1 METKICRILL
11 SLLFAVSSGYSF
23 CQYDNVVLLR
33 KPNPVR
39 GYYKYLSSFS
49 PLPVSGHADLDNIKF
64 QYNESEAKKI
74 LSEKPYY
81 LETVTLND
89 FTLSDPPANSSVQ
102 TRQELNY
109 LLSLQ
114 HDRTAED
121 IRSSLYISSNFLTP
135 SDIGRIIGYWTETQ
149 KLPLTDSLMENI
161 ARDGNFFLW
170 SIKFKYNRPRPF
182 MLDSK
187 IHDLEES
194 NAASYPSG
202 HVTYGYIYAFIYEE
216 LAPEFTDYFISQAY
230 EMSRARQIIGVHYPS
245 DCEVSRIFARQLV
258 DMLLKNKK
266 FLADF
271 QNVKKEW
278 EQHKLKPLN
287 LVTRQ

>member
-1 METKICRILL
+1 METKINRALL
-11 SLLFAVSSGYSF
+11 SILFTLIFGYSY
-23 CQYDNVVLLR
+23 CQFDDGSSSSESNSA
-33 KPNPVR
+33 R

-49 PLPVSGHADLDNIKF
+49 PLPINGHSDLDKIKF
-64 QYNESEAKKI
+64 PFNESRANKI

-81 LETVTLND
+81 LRDVTLND
-89 FTLSDPPANSSVQ
+89 FTLPDPPANSSAE

-121 IRSSLYISSNFLTP
+121 IRSSLYMSSNFLTP
-135 SDIGRIIGYWTETQ
+135 SDMGRIIGYWVETQ
-149 KLPLTDSLMENI
+149 KLPLTDSLMEKI
-161 ARDGNFFLW
+161 ASDGNFFLW
-170 SIKFKYNRPRPF
+170 SIKLKYNRPRPY

-194 NAASYPSG
+194 DAASYPSG
-202 HVTYGYIYAFIYEE
+202 HVTYAYIYAFVYKE
-216 LAPEFTDYFISQAY
+216 LAPEFKDYFISQAY
-230 EMSRARQIIGVHYPS
+230 DMSRARQIIGVHYPS

-258 DMLLKNKK
+258 DMLFKNKK

-271 QNVKKEW
+271 QNVKNEW
-278 EQHKLKPLN
+278 EQHKLKPVSLTN
-287 LVTRQ
+287 KQ